1 MRRPDRCDTNC
12 NGIASVPMMNMNVSG
27 LAGLA
32 MLCAMALGG
41 CGPAIQTSSGAD
53 FVAARP
59 EWAARFNPDATPAR
73 TTSDV
78 DREIFEAAR
87 AEPLLRFPARIG
99 LARLQSGYLTAI
111 PAEEGDMWLALIAR
125 QGQGYGEFVPVSPLV
140 AQMAAGSANPLG
152 RRNPVDM
159 IRIGAA
165 RQHVDAVLVYE
176 VGSTQRDTSTPLSVL
191 DLTII
196 GNFIIPSRV
205 LQSRATAAAMLI
217 DVRNGYPYGT
227 ALTHSEE
234 GGMWVNVG
242 SGDRSQELGRRAQ
255 ADAVLKLTNE
265 IGTMFERLRT
275 ELRARDAARPR
286 T

>member
-1 MRRPDRCDTNC
+1 
-12 NGIASVPMMNMNVSG
+12 MNNNLRG
-27 LAGLA
+27 LPGLA
-32 MLCAMALGG
+32 MLLAMALGG
-41 CGPAIQTSSGAD
+41 CGQAIQTSSGAD

-59 EWAARFNPDATPAR
+59 EWAARFNPGVTPAR
-73 TTSDV
+73 SSPDI
-78 DREIFEAAR
+78 DREVFEAAR

-99 LARLQSGYLTAI
+99 LARLQGGRLTAI
-111 PAEEGDMWLALIAR
+111 PPEEGDLWLALIAR

-140 AQMAAGSANPLG
+140 AQMAAGGANSQG
-152 RRNPVDM
+152 RRSPVDM

-176 VGSTQRDTSTPLSVL
+176 VGSTQRDTGTPLSVL

-205 LQSRATAAAMLI
+205 LQSRATAAAMLV

-234 GGMWVNVG
+234 GGIWVNAG
-242 SGDRSQELGRRAQ
+242 SGDRARELGRRAQ

-265 IGTMFERLRT
+265 VGTMVERLRS
-275 ELRARDAARPR
+275 ELQAREAARPR